1 MTYLRRTPAIGGMGQ
16 DDAETFQTIADTFA
30 AMGQIMRARMF
41 VYGRMAALRQR
52 RRKTAA
58 RPKAAD
64 APA

>member
-1 MTYLRRTPAIGGMGQ
+1 MGQ

-41 VYGRMAALRQR
+41 VYGGMAVLRQR